1 MNLRA
6 FNMKLSGVC
15 FSILLLILLGCSSAE
30 VPSEVSGMVFLGS
43 EPLAEGNI
51 IFESLDNSK
60 APGAGIIK
68 EGRYTVQ
75 VLPGSKKV
83 KIQASKPGSKIDP
96 VMKSAI
102 PESILGPE
110 YNEKTTL
117 KADIKPGKNEKVDF
131 QVKQIGM
138 K

>member
-1 MNLRA
+1 
-6 FNMKLSGVC
+6 MKLSGVC

>member
-1 MNLRA
+1 
-6 FNMKLSGVC
+6 MKLFGVGC
-15 FSILLLILLGCSSAE
+15 SLLLLISLGCNSAE
-30 VPSEVSGMVFLGS
+30 TPAEVSGTVLLGS

-51 IFESLDNSK
+51 IFEALDKST

-68 EGRYTVQ
+68 DGKYTIQ

-83 KIQASKPGSKIDP
+83 KIQASKAGTKIDP
-96 VMKSAI
+96 VMKSAM

-110 YNEKTTL
+110 FNDKTTL
-117 KADIKPGKNEKVDF
+117 KAEIKPGKNEKIDF
-131 QVKQIGM
+131 QVNQMRK

>member
-1 MNLRA
+1 
-6 FNMKLSGVC
+6 MKLLGVGC
-15 FSILLLILLGCSSAE
+15 SLLLLISLGCNSAE
-30 VPSEVSGMVFLGS
+30 TPAEVSGTVLLGS

-51 IFESLDNSK
+51 IFEALDKST

-68 EGRYTVQ
+68 DGKYTIQ

-83 KIQASKPGSKIDP
+83 KIQASKPGTKVDP
-96 VMKSAI
+96 VMKSAM

-110 YNEKTTL
+110 FNDKTTL
-117 KADIKPGKNEKVDF
+117 KAEIKPGKNEKIDF
-131 QVKQIGM
+131 QVKQIGD

>member
-1 MNLRA
+1 
-6 FNMKLSGVC
+6 MKLLGVGC
-15 FSILLLILLGCSSAE
+15 SLLLLISLGCNSAE
-30 VPSEVSGMVFLGS
+30 TPAEVSGTVLLGS

-51 IFESLDNSK
+51 IFEALDKST

-68 EGRYTVQ
+68 DGKYTIQ

-83 KIQASKPGSKIDP
+83 KIQASKAGTKIDP
-96 VMKSAI
+96 VMKSAM

-110 YNEKTTL
+110 FNDKTTL
-117 KADIKPGKNEKVDF
+117 KAEIKPGKNEKIDF
-131 QVKQIGM
+131 QVNQMRK

>member
-1 MNLRA
+1 
-6 FNMKLSGVC
+6 MKLLGVGC
-15 FSILLLILLGCSSAE
+15 SLLLLVSLGCNSAE
-30 VPSEVSGMVFLGS
+30 APAEVSGTVLLGS

-51 IFESLDNSK
+51 IFEALDKST

-68 EGRYTVQ
+68 DGKYTIQ

-83 KIQASKPGSKIDP
+83 KIQASKPGTKIDP
-96 VMKSAI
+96 VMKSAM

-110 YNEKTTL
+110 FNDKTTL
-117 KADIKPGKNEKVDF
+117 KAEIKPGKNEKIDF
-131 QVKQIGM
+131 QVNQMRK

>member
-1 MNLRA
+1 
-6 FNMKLSGVC
+6 MKLLGVGC
-15 FSILLLILLGCSSAE
+15 SLLLLVSLGCNSAE
-30 VPSEVSGMVFLGS
+30 APAEVSGTVLLGS

-51 IFESLDNSK
+51 IFEALDKST

-68 EGRYTVQ
+68 DGKYTIQ

-83 KIQASKPGSKIDP
+83 KIQASKAGTKIDP
-96 VMKSAI
+96 VMKSAM

-110 YNEKTTL
+110 FNDKTTL
-117 KADIKPGKNEKVDF
+117 KAEIKPGKNEKIDF
-131 QVKQIGM
+131 QVKQMGE

>member
-1 MNLRA
+1 
-6 FNMKLSGVC
+6 MKLLGVGC
-15 FSILLLILLGCSSAE
+15 SLLLLISLGCNSAE
-30 VPSEVSGMVFLGS
+30 TPAEVSGTVLLGS

-51 IFESLDNSK
+51 IFEALDKST

-68 EGRYTVQ
+68 DGKYTIQ

-83 KIQASKPGSKIDP
+83 KIQASKPGTKIDP
-96 VMKSAI
+96 VMKSAM

-110 YNEKTTL
+110 FNDKTTL
-117 KADIKPGKNEKVDF
+117 KAEIKPGKNDKVDF
-131 QVKQIGM
+131 QVKQMGE